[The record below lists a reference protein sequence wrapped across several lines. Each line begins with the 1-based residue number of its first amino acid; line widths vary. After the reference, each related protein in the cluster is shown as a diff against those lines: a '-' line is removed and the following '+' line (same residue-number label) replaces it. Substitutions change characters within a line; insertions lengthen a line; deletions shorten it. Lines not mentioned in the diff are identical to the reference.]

1 MSVKGTVPAETG
13 SVTYQRR
20 AGEAIAAYTVV
31 CFDGI
36 LILKAD
42 PLDATRMPSQGI
54 IQAAATEG
62 NMATAYAEGIITNP
76 SWNFTSGQAIFL
88 MSGGVIGH
96 SAPELSGNIVQQL
109 GEALTKNT
117 IFFKPED
124 TIMVIGA

>member
-1 MSVKGTVPAETG
+1 MSVKGTVPAEI
-13 SVTYQRR
+13 SLTYKRR

-31 CFDGI
+31 CLDGI

-42 PLDATRMPSQGI
+42 PLDAARMPGQGI
-54 IQAAATEG
+54 IK
-62 NMATAYAEGIITNP
+62 ATASEGDIVNTYAEGIMTNP
-76 SWNFTSGQAIFL
+76 SWNLTSGQALFL

-124 TIMVIGA
+124 SIMRIGA